1 MRKTWI
7 TVVIAAACILAGT
20 VTKCEA
26 KTDEKIV
33 ISDDIVITIV
43 EAEKDRVKIGIDA
56 PNNVKVFR
64 KELLD
69 AVKETNEESLET
81 SMDLFKELSDSI
93 DS

>member
-1 MRKTWI
+1 ML
-7 TVVIAAACILAGT
+7 ILAR
-20 VTKCEA
+20 

-56 PNNVKVFR
+56 PKNVKVFR

>member
-1 MRKTWI
+1 ML
-7 TVVIAAACILAGT
+7 ILSR
-20 VTKCEA
+20 

-56 PNNVKVFR
+56 PKNVKVFR

-69 AVKETNEESLET
+69 EVTESNTKSGETAV
-81 SMDLFKELSDSI
+81 DLFKELSNSI
-93 DS
+93 KK